1 MSNDE
6 YVALEL
12 KRLIATL
19 YFKYVASGVRDG
31 RELISNEEAIKM
43 ADKLLKD
50 LSRS

>member
-6 YVALEL
+6 YTILEL

-19 YFKYVASGVRDG
+19 YFKYVAS
-31 RELISNEEAIKM
+31 ELISNEDAIEM